1 MTTARAT
8 SWSITINNP
17 TKADEECIQL
27 ARQKSGWSVIGQLEK
42 GDNGTPHYQLMLKT
56 PQVRF
61 SAIKKAFPRAHIEVA
76 RNADA
81 LETYVQKDETRIGQI
96 ESNEMYPSLTKFWDL
111 FYDYKYDWDNMNVYQ
126 FGGKEEWLAH
136 FDEFVNDAI
145 ERGYHVE
152 TMAVNPQIRSIV
164 AKFMPAI
171 FKRTE
176 NIRRQLDIQTR
187 EDVEV
192 EKIVLKLDEIISCGY
207 NINATHEEIQQ
218 APSLSQSESD
228 APKS

>member
-1 MTTARAT
+1 MSTARAT

-42 GDNGTPHYQLMLKT
+42 GENGTPHYQLMLKT

-61 SAIKKAFPRAHIEVA
+61 SAIKKAFPRAHIEIA

-81 LETYVQKDETRIGQI
+81 LETYVQKDETRIGEI
-96 ESNEMYPSLTKFWDL
+96 ESNEMYPSLSKLWDL
-111 FYDYKYDWDNMNVYQ
+111 FYDYKYDWEFKIYYQ

-136 FDEFVNDAI
+136 FDEFICDAI

-176 NIRRQLDIQTR
+176 NIRRQSDSQTA
-187 EDVEV
+187 EN
-192 EKIVLKLDEIISCGY
+192 IVVVNSINAPDEIQV
-207 NINATHEEIQQ
+207 NE
-218 APSLSQSESD
+218 APSST
-228 APKS
+228 